1 MGLPLSQ
8 FADLRWWDG
17 VRKSDDGFLVVCQ
30 ADERGDRTAGYW
42 QHFLAV
48 SFSAFINSERAWA
61 QHLSRSRARSQ
72 RLLALPGRGGR
83 RPQRIA

>member
-17 VRKSDDGFLVVCQ
+17 ARKSDDGFLVVCQ

-42 QHFLAV
+42 QHFLGPL
-48 SFSAFINSERAWA
+48 E
-61 QHLSRSRARSQ
+61 
-72 RLLALPGRGGR
+72 
-83 RPQRIA
+83 